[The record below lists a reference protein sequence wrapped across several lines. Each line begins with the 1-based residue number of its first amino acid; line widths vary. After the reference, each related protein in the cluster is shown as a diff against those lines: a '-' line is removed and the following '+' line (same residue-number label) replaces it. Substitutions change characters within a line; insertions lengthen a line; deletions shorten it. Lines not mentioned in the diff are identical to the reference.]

1 MTGVNTVQV
10 VSLNKDVDLHSKE
23 THIIISSQ
31 HFSKTAFPSQAV
43 AHLLEHQMRRAAE
56 RGWGS

>member
-1 MTGVNTVQV
+1 MVHHESVNTVQV
-10 VSLNKDVDLHSKE
+10 VSLNKDVDVHSEE
-23 THIIISSQ
+23 THITFSSQ

-56 RGWGS
+56 RG